1 MDNTASTRA
10 GYNLRTFCSEVVVL
24 VASAFVLSIASP
36 GFMSANGVWP
46 FAFLA
51 LIPVFAVIRHTSWKV
66 IWLFGFLFGFI
77 FQVFF
82 SYWLKSFHALA
93 ILLIPVIKGF
103 EMMLAFMALKA
114 ADSFFRRFGY
124 FFQAIIWVA
133 YAYLSESWFAGIPY
147 GTISYAFFRFHA
159 FVQIADITGIWGIIF
174 LAVLPQSFLGR
185 YLSDFAS
192 RTQIPF
198 RKYILSNLPFIIL
211 WAVLMAASLIY
222 GAVRISEWR
231 NREPDRIWN
240 VAAVQHNHDSWKGG
254 YTTYLHNFNNLRRF
268 TLEALQGSDPD
279 IVIWSETAFV
289 PSVAW
294 HTKYSEP
301 GTGYEATAKLVDE
314 FVSFASNLG
323 VPLVTGNP
331 EGVIKDPS
339 LPPILEDGSMNRT
352 DYNTVILFDDG
363 AIQETYRKQHLVP
376 FTEYFPYEKELPWL
390 YNLLLANDYNWWE
403 QGTEP
408 VVFSSDGVRFSTP
421 ICFEDVFGYISSEF
435 AAAGADVIV
444 NMTNDNWS
452 KKVSAE
458 MQHAAM
464 ASLRAVETR
473 RPMVRGTNSGI
484 TCLITPEGTIHD
496 IMEPFAM
503 GWNLYEVP
511 IYEDNPVTFY
521 SSHIDLFAHIAVYIS
536 YAVLAIGAVLRI
548 IRAVKERKNER

>member
-1 MDNTASTRA
+1 MDNTASIKA
-10 GYNLRTFCSEVVVL
+10 GRNLRTFCSEVVVL
-24 VASAFVLSIASP
+24 VASAFILSIASP

-46 FAFLA
+46 VAFIA
-51 LIPVFAVIRHTSWKV
+51 LIPVFAVIRHTSWKAV
-66 IWLFGFLFGFI
+66 WLFGFLFGFI
-77 FQVFF
+77 YQVFF

-103 EMMLAFMALKA
+103 EMMLAFIALKA
-114 ADSFFRRFGY
+114 ASSFFRRFGY
-124 FFQAIIWVA
+124 FFQTIIWVA

-147 GTISYAFFRFHA
+147 GNIAYAFFRFHP
-159 FVQIADITGIWGIIF
+159 FVQIADITGIWGVIF
-174 LAVLPQSFLGR
+174 LAVLPQAFLGSYLSDYASHREIPFRR
-185 YLSDFAS
+185 YLS
-192 RTQIPF
+192 
-198 RKYILSNLPFIIL
+198 SNLPFIIL
-211 WAVLMAASLIY
+211 WVVLMVSSLIY
-222 GAVRISEWR
+222 GAVRITQWNSK
-231 NREPDRIWN
+231 EPDRVWS
-240 VAAVQHNHDSWKGG
+240 VATVQHNHDSWKGG

-279 IVIWSETAFV
+279 IVVWSETAFV

-294 HTKYSEP
+294 HTNYSEP
-301 GTGYEATAKLVDE
+301 GTGYEATAKMVDE
-314 FVSFASNLG
+314 FVDFASNLG

-363 AIQETYRKQHLVP
+363 KIQETYRKQHLVP

-403 QGTEP
+403 QGDEP
-408 VVFSSDGVRFSTP
+408 VVFNSDGIRFSTP

-464 ASLRAVETR
+464 ASFRAVETR
-473 RPMVRGTNSGI
+473 RPMIRGTNSGI

-496 IMEPFAM
+496 MMEPFAM

-521 SSHIDLFAHIAVYIS
+521 SSHIDLFAHIAVYAS
-536 YAVLAIGAVLRI
+536 YAILAIGAVVRI

>member
-1 MDNTASTRA
+1 MNAISAKA
-10 GYNLRTFCSEVVVL
+10 GRNLRTLCSEVVVL
-24 VASAFVLSIASP
+24 VASAFLLSIASP
-36 GFMSANGVWP
+36 GFMSDRGICI
-46 FAFLA
+46 FAFIA
-51 LIPVFAVIRHTSWKV
+51 LIPVFGVIRHTSWKV
-66 IWLFGFLFGFI
+66 VWLYGFMFGFI
-77 FQVFF
+77 YQVFF

-93 ILLIPVIKGF
+93 ILLIPVIKGY
-103 EMMLAFMALKA
+103 EMILAFLALKA

-147 GTISYAFFRFHA
+147 GTISYAFYDFHA

-174 LAVLPQSFLGR
+174 LAVLPQAFLGR
-185 YLSDFAS
+185 YASDFVSGKNPA
-192 RTQIPF
+192 F
-198 RKYILSNLPFIIL
+198 RKYILSNLPFVIL
-211 WAVLMAASLIY
+211 WAVLMAASLVY

-231 NREPDRIWN
+231 NKEPDSVWN
-240 VAAVQHNHDSWKGG
+240 VVAVQHNHDSWKGG
-254 YTTYLHNFNNLRRF
+254 YSTYLHNFNNLRRL
-268 TLEALQGSDPD
+268 TLEALSSTDPD
-279 IVIWSETAFV
+279 LVVWSETAFV

-294 HTKYSEP
+294 HTNYSTE
-301 GTGYEATAKLVDE
+301 GSGYEATAKMVDE

-339 LPPILEDGSMNRT
+339 QPPLLADGSMNRT

-363 AIQETYRKQHLVP
+363 AIQKTYRKQHLVP

-403 QGTEP
+403 QGDEP
-408 VVFSSDGVRFSTP
+408 VVFESDGVRFSTP

-503 GWNLYEVP
+503 GWQLYQVP
-511 IYEDNPVTFY
+511 IYDDTPVTFY
-521 SSHIDLFAHIAVYIS
+521 SSHIDLFAHIAVWAS
-536 YAVLAIGAVLRI
+536 YVIIIAGAVMKIVSTVRG
-548 IRAVKERKNER
+548 RKKV